1 MTMTEAVQKRIEG
14 LCWER
19 HISINKLSEMCGI
32 NQSTLSNIIRGR
44 NKSTTICTL
53 HKICKGLGITVDE
66 FFRDEVFGEVE

>member
-32 NQSTLSNIIRGR
+32 NQSTLSNIVRGR

-53 HKICKGLGITVDE
+53 QKICKGLDITVQE
-66 FFRDEVFGEVE
+66 FFQDNMFIGLD

>member
-32 NQSTLSNIIRGR
+32 NQSTLSNIVRGR

-53 HKICKGLGITVDE
+53 QKICKGLGITVQD
-66 FFRDEVFGEVE
+66 FFRDSIFTDLE